1 MFHSIYEILFSNYFH
16 KVSLQNN
23 VIKNSRNCASFT
35 KIIIIFCHVSSNKFL
50 KVRANN
56 IMLSIFERKHC
67 FLKVCHDILLLFYAL
82 NPSLIYHCCFPYQ
95 QQSSFFTLLSGL
107 SMMCS
112 TNYVTFDN
120 KKDRSIPRTHCSLTF
135 LILKQLLN

>member
-16 KVSLQNN
+16 KVFLQNN

-95 QQSSFFTLLSGL
+95 QQSSFLLFCPVFL
-107 SMMCS
+107 WCVPQIMLHS
-112 TNYVTFDN
+112 TT
-120 KKDRSIPRTHCSLTF
+120 KKTEAFHGHIVH
-135 LILKQLLN
+135 